1 MPVQPTVPDRKAV
14 VLLSGGLDS
23 ATVLYIAKAEGYHCY
38 VLSFDY
44 GQRHR
49 RELESARWIALQT
62 SSPLQLLSF
71 SLPWKG
77 SALLDKTQSIPK
89 GRSLQEMNREIPATY
104 VPARNTIF
112 LSFAASW
119 AEAIG
124 ASTIYIGANAL
135 DFSGYPDC
143 RPDYFA
149 AFNRMIEKGTRE
161 REKPI
166 ELVAPLVSKTK
177 AEIIQWGHRL
187 GVPYEWTWSC
197 YEGEDFPCGACDSC
211 LLRAKGFKDAGIED
225 PLLRKSEK
233 LP

>member
-1 MPVQPTVPDRKAV
+1 MPPTFPNPKAV

-23 ATVLYIAKAEGYHCY
+23 ATTLYIAKAEGHDCHA
-38 VLSFDY
+38 LSFDY

-49 RELESARWIALQT
+49 RELESARRIARHT
-62 SSPLQLLSF
+62 RSPFEVISF
-71 SLPWKG
+71 SLPWRG
-77 SALLDKTQSIPK
+77 SALLDRTQTIPK
-89 GRSLQEMNREIPATY
+89 GRSPREMNQGIPVTY

-112 LSFAASW
+112 LSFASSW

-124 ASTIYIGANAL
+124 AALIYIGANAL

-143 RPDYFA
+143 RPDYFS
-149 AFNRMIEKGTRE
+149 AFNRMIEKGTKK

-166 ELVAPLVSKTK
+166 EVIAPLVDKTK
-177 AEIIQWGHRL
+177 AEIIRWGEEL

-211 LLRAKGFKDAGIED
+211 LLRAKGFQEAGIED
-225 PLLRKSEK
+225 PLLRRVVRPS
-233 LP
+233 